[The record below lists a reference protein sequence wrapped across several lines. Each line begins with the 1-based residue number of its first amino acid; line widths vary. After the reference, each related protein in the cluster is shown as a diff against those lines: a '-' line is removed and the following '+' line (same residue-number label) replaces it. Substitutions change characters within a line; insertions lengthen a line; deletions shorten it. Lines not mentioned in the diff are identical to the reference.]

1 MSEYNLINY
10 KLINSVSFD
19 NLSNKE
25 QKIINLAFNESQKS
39 DFTNSYKTGA
49 YKFFQR
55 VCMLRLIL
63 EK

>member
-39 DFTNSYKTGA
+39 DFTNSYKIGA
-49 YKFFQR
+49 CISSSKGC
-55 VCMLRLIL
+55 VCCG
-63 EK
+63 